1 VQFHLEQMTSCA
13 LTVNEQKQ
21 AVIALVGG
29 VNAEVRQLLV
39 KHIDQIWCAA
49 LQHSCEYPLTFLYA
63 QREAIDF
70 ALAKL
75 APLVN
80 QKRGKTD
87 AFRTA
92 EGFTRSKSEA
102 KTTQRG
108 SGFSCDWSNTGSYAS
123 HQNNS
128 DSWTINRSASD
139 SSAQSFYYSH
149 TWDRGR
155 VRDDAQSRS
164 TYERRA
170 GSTRRTESQDFSN
183 SVTNSDSYE
192 RTNGMQSV
200 PYIPLGSQIIPVKVA
215 IPPFDISWDTGTFLG
230 TINLTRGPEVGP
242 DVRVEFN
249 QAAAPCDRLSVS
261 CPLTI
266 SNSDLVACG
275 ITDDDTPIDIS
286 ICALQ
291 SYSANS
297 ELFSQI
303 TIPIPFL
310 GSFTFAGTW
319 AKNYESRPRC
329 GRSTS
334 IALSTGFS
342 SAVTWMRG
350 NVRGDGSSRSES
362 QGTRQNDA
370 HTRATGSSTSS
381 SFARSVGDAY
391 TISIGESHSGSDT
404 NSHGESQSQDLGN
417 SRSQSRGVGLHKT
430 TSDREHEFD
439 IRMYSDAFKALNDL
453 RLKVVEQIEEVL
465 NAIGRQ
471 LYTKGKVRDTQ
482 KKCDINVYQLGRGQ
496 VSDNAICCTPMR
508 SARRISKTCYVNSMA

>member
-1 VQFHLEQMTSCA
+1 MTTCA
-13 LTVNEQKQ
+13 LTIAEQKQ

-29 VNAEVRQLLV
+29 VNAEVRHLLL
-39 KHIDQIWCAA
+39 KYIDQIWCAA
-49 LQHSCEYPLTFLYA
+49 AQHSCEYPLTFLYA

-92 EGFTRSKSEA
+92 EGFTRSKADA
-102 KTTQRG
+102 KTVQRG

-123 HQNNS
+123 HQTNS
-128 DSWTINRSASD
+128 DSWSIGRSASD

-149 TWDRGR
+149 SWDRGR

-164 TYERRA
+164 VYERRA
-170 GSTRRTESQDFSN
+170 NTTRRTESMD
-183 SVTNSDSYE
+183 VTVGDSSSTSSE
-192 RTNGMQSV
+192 RTQGTNA
-200 PYIPLGSQIIPVKVA
+200 IPTVILGDQAIPIRIA
-215 IPPFDISWDTGTFLG
+215 IPPFDISFNTGTILG
-230 TINLTRGPEVGP
+230 TISLQKGPEIGP
-242 DVRVEFN
+242 DIIIPSRQN
-249 QAAAPCDRLSVS
+249 LSLCAEQGVG
-261 CPLTI
+261 CPSTI
-266 SNSDLVACG
+266 ANSDLVACG
-275 ITDDDTPIDIS
+275 ITDDQTPIDLS
-286 ICALQ
+286 VCNLT
-291 SYSANS
+291 SYSANA
-297 ELFSQI
+297 ELFAQV
-303 TIPIPFL
+303 TIPIPFV

-319 AKNYESRPRC
+319 ARNYESRPRC
-329 GRSTS
+329 GRS
-334 IALSTGFS
+334 LSESRTVGFS
-342 SAVTWMRG
+342 SASTWMRG

-370 HTRATGSSTSS
+370 HTRANGSSSSS

-417 SRSQSRGVGLHKT
+417 SRSQSRGIGLHKT

-453 RLKVVEQIEEVL
+453 RLKVVAQIEEVL

-471 LYTKGKVRDTQ
+471 LYTKGKVRNTA
-482 KKCDINVYQLGRGQ
+482 KKCDINVYQLARGQ
-496 VSDNAICCTPMR
+496 AGFNEICCTPMR
-508 SARRISKTCYVNSMA
+508 SVRGATRSCYANSMA

>member
-1 VQFHLEQMTSCA
+1 MTTCA
-13 LTVNEQKQ
+13 LTVAEQKN

-29 VNAEVRQLLV
+29 VNAEVRQLV
-39 KHIDQIWCAA
+39 AKYIDQIWCAA

-75 APLVN
+75 VPLVN

-92 EGFTRSKSEA
+92 EGFTRSKAEA
-102 KTTQRG
+102 KTIQRG

-123 HQNNS
+123 HQTNS
-128 DSWTINRSASD
+128 DSWSIGRSASD

-164 TYERRA
+164 TYERTA
-170 GSTRRTESQDFSN
+170 SNTRRTESQDVNVGDSN
-183 SVTNSDSYE
+183 STSAE
-192 RTNGMQSV
+192 RTLGTNGV
-200 PYIPLGSQIIPVKVA
+200 PTIVLGNQVIPIKVA
-215 IPPFDISWDTGTFLG
+215 IPPFDLVWNVGGLIQ
-230 TINLTRGPEVGP
+230 TITIQKGPEVGP
-242 DVRVEFN
+242 DVPIYYQTN
-249 QAAAPCDRLSVS
+249 LSSCGEQPVG

-275 ITDDDTPIDIS
+275 ITDDNTPVDIS
-286 ICALQ
+286 VCSLS

-297 ELFSQI
+297 ELFAQI

-319 AKNYESRPRC
+319 ARNYESRPRC
-329 GRSTS
+329 GNSRSESRTV
-334 IALSTGFS
+334 GFS
-342 SAVTWMRG
+342 SASTWMRG
-350 NVRGDGSSRSES
+350 SVRGDGNSRSES
-362 QGTRQNDA
+362 LGTRQNDA
-370 HTRATGSSTSS
+370 HTRASGSSSS
-381 SFARSVGDAY
+381 SNFARSVDDAY

-417 SRSQSRGVGLHKT
+417 SRSQSRGIGLHKT

-453 RLKVVEQIEEVL
+453 RVKVVAQIEEVL
-465 NAIGRQ
+465 NAIGKQ
-471 LYTKGKVRDTQ
+471 LYTKGKVRNVS

-496 VSDNAICCTPMR
+496 ASFNEICCTPIR
-508 SARRISKTCYVNSMA
+508 SVRGATRSCYANSMA